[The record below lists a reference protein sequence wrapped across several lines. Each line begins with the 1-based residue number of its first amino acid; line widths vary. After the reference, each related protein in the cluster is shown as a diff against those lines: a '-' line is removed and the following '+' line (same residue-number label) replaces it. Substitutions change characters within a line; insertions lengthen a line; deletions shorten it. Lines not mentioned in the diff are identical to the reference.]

1 MIILDTHVWIW
12 WMTESPK
19 LSSPA
24 AAAIAEYSI
33 IGIPSISCWEI
44 AMLVAKNR
52 LTFSMDVQTWLKL
65 SLEHPKIRLL
75 PLSPE
80 IAVLST
86 RLPKNFHSDPADRL
100 IVATCLTYQTSLVS
114 KDSLSQQWGQ
124 LEVIW

>member
-1 MIILDTHVWIW
+1 
-12 WMTESPK
+12 
-19 LSSPA
+19 
-24 AAAIAEYSI
+24 
-33 IGIPSISCWEI
+33 
-44 AMLVAKNR
+44 MLVAKNR